1 MISRGVNIFQAHHK
15 QRIYAARDKFVTP
28 SAIFPVIHVKS
39 VARKNKFSFAMS
51 IIQASQRHRRN
62 STIKSINKSIVLINR
77 TKLIAIGII
86 KREN

>member
-1 MISRGVNIFQAHHK
+1 MSVISRGVNIFQAHHK

-28 SAIFPVIHVKS
+28 TATFPVIHVKS
-39 VARKNKFSFAMS
+39 VARKNKFSFAMP
-51 IIQASQRHRRN
+51 IIQASKRHRRN
-62 STIKSINKSIVLINR
+62 STIKSINNR